1 MATAPSIVQPIT
13 APIDFQS
20 AITALQDSVSKEDVR
35 AFKITKYEDVWAT
48 ARQIERDLERRRS
61 LRNFR
66 RLQPFLA
73 GLDQYSEAIAVFCNG
88 TPVLPYIWVS
98 LPLIFNLVPT

>member
-1 MATAPSIVQPIT
+1 MTAAPSTVQPMMP
-13 APIDFQS
+13 PINFQS

-48 ARQIERDLERRRS
+48 ARRIERDLERRKS

-66 RLQPFLA
+66 RLQPFLTD
-73 GLDQYSEAIAVFCNG
+73 LDQYSEAIAVFCNG
-88 TPVLPYIWVS
+88 TPILPYIWVS
-98 LPLIFNLVPT
+98 LPIVFDLVTI